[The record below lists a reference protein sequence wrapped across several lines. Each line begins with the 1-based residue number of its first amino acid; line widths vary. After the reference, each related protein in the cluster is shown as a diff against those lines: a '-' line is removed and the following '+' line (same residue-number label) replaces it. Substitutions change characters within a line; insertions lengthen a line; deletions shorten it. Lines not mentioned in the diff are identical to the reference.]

1 MAKLTEKDEPLPG
14 VKEDHFALNFEA
26 GFQKIGFFVLFAIL
40 SGALVGIFSNGYF
53 SSAEKLNHTRALSV
67 NYDRFGRLQT
77 EFPLHFTVKN
87 NVADKYVFSLGGDFT
102 DHFQPGVIS
111 PQPDSMYSRGNTLFL
126 VYDRLQQTD
135 KFTVVLFITP
145 SKAGKWTNS
154 IRVNNEPDIRF
165 WQFIYP

>member
-26 GFQKIGFFVLFAIL
+26 GFQKIGFFVLLAIL
-40 SGALVGIFSNGYF
+40 SGALAGIFSNGYF
-53 SSAEKLNHTRALSV
+53 SSAQKLNHTRALSV

-111 PQPDSMYSRGNTLFL
+111 PQPDSMYSRGNTLYL
-126 VYDRLQQTD
+126 VYNDVKTEGD
-135 KFTVVLFITP
+135 FSVWMYVTPMVPGKTTIT
-145 SKAGKWTNS
+145 AG
-154 IRVNNEPDIRF
+154 VNGEPALSF